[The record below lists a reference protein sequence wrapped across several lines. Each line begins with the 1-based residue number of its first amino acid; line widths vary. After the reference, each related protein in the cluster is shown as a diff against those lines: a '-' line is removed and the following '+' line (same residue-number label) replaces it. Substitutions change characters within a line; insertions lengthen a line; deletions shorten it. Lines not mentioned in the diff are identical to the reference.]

1 MPTATIEATPT
12 KKLIQEM
19 AKQTGPCLSVLFRL
33 EDAAGSS
40 KLRLDSL
47 LHDTPASLADPVRK
61 RIEEQSDQA
70 TSGAIA
76 VYAAA
81 DNLWAFEVSGTGP
94 DFAEVG
100 NAFNV
105 SPLISEISQCHEFY
119 LLAISQKNTR
129 LIHCTLK
136 DSTEVALSAD
146 FPSNFHDY
154 NTHRD
159 QQTKNHSQG
168 GKMGTGHSQ
177 GGNSV
182 AFGSSDATD
191 KKGEYLHNFL
201 NEIDK
206 QVQLFL
212 ADKHLPLIVAGVDY
226 EVALYH
232 KVSEYPL
239 LVAGGVIGSPDGLN
253 KGGELHAR
261 ALEVLNSYNE
271 SRHERVLAIHER
283 AAGHRVSI
291 DLGNIAANAWDGR
304 VLYLFASTDAKRSG
318 HFDEAT
324 HSIVESDSGDNLISW
339 TMLETIK
346 HGGDVFLL
354 PRESMPNQ
362 AEIAAYL
369 RY

>member
-19 AKQTGPCLSVLFRL
+19 AKQTGPCLSVLFHL
-33 EDAAGSS
+33 EDATRSR
-40 KLRLDSL
+40 KLRLDAL
-47 LHDTPASLADPVRK
+47 LHETPASLADPVRK

-70 TSGAIA
+70 ASGAIA

-81 DNLWAFEVSGTGP
+81 DTLWAFEVSGTAP

-100 NAFNV
+100 NSFNV

-119 LLAISQKNTR
+119 LLALSQKHTR

-146 FPSNFHDY
+146 FPSNLHDF
-154 NTHRD
+154 NAHHA
-159 QQTKNHSQG
+159 QQTKNHSQV

-182 AFGSSDATD
+182 KFGSADPAD

-212 ADKHLPLIVAGVDY
+212 ADKHLPLIIAGVDY

-253 KGGELHAR
+253 KVGELHSR
-261 ALEVLNSYNE
+261 ALEVLHSYNE
-271 SRHERVLAIHER
+271 SRHERVLAIHDR
-283 AAGHRVSI
+283 AAGHRVSN
-291 DLGNIAANAWDGR
+291 DLGKIAANAWDGR
-304 VLYLFASTDAKRSG
+304 ILYLFVSADAKRFG
-318 HFDEAT
+318 HFDEAA
-324 HSIVESDSGDNLISW
+324 HAIVESDSGENLILW
-339 TMLETIK
+339 AMLETIK

>member
-1 MPTATIEATPT
+1 MPTATIEVTPS

-19 AKQTGPCLSVLFRL
+19 AKQTGPCLSVFFHLG
-33 EDAAGSS
+33 DAITSR
-40 KLRLDSL
+40 KLRIDAL
-47 LHDTPASLADPVRK
+47 LHAAPASLAAPVRK
-61 RIEEQSDQA
+61 KIEERIDVA
-70 TSGAIA
+70 ASGAIA
-76 VYAAA
+76 VYAAG
-81 DNLWAFEVSGTGP
+81 DKLWAFEVSGTGP
-94 DFAEVG
+94 DFAENG
-100 NAFNV
+100 NSFNV
-105 SPLISEISQCHEFY
+105 SPLVSELSQCHEFY
-119 LLAISQKNTR
+119 MLAISQKHTR
-129 LIHCTLK
+129 LLHCTLK
-136 DSTEVALSAD
+136 ESTEVSLSAD
-146 FPSNFHDY
+146 FPSNFHDF

-159 QQTKNHSQG
+159 EQTKNHSQG

-182 AFGSSDATD
+182 AFGSSDAAD

-206 QVQLFL
+206 QVQHFL

-253 KGGELHAR
+253 KGGELHTR
-261 ALEVLNSYNE
+261 ALEVLKTYND
-271 SRHERVLAIHER
+271 SRNERVLATYAR
-283 AAGHRVSI
+283 AAGHRVSV
-291 DLGNIAANAWDGR
+291 DLGNIAASAWDGR
-304 VLYLFASTDAKRSG
+304 VLNLFVSMDAKRFG
-318 HFDEAT
+318 HFDEAA
-324 HSIVESDSGDNLISW
+324 HAIVESDSGENLISW

-346 HGGDVFLL
+346 HGGDVVLL
-354 PRESMPNQ
+354 PRDSMPNQ